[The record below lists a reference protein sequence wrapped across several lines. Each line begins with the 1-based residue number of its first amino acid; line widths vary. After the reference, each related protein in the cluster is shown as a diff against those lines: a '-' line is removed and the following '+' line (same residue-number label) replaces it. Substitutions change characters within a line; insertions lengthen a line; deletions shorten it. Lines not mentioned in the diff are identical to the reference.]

1 MQALSLHDIIIDCK
15 LARFILKMA
24 NYETELGQCIQSLT
38 IMWPEILQTPVL
50 PACLSSVI

>member
-24 NYETELGQCIQSLT
+24 NYETELGQCIQILT